1 MSALEITPALVAT
14 VGLITVVLVAIY
26 VKLDCELRQPLWHT
40 LGAGIIWVILI
51 LFKSIVSAYET
62 QLVIALGV
70 ILLFLPA
77 FYLTR
82 LVMYVYSVSSR
93 YRTLRQEY
101 LAAPRSDNVAFRR
114 LNVWHCRNEDSF
126 DAAQVRFKQDFAKV
140 VEDLANAE
148 FSELVQKHF
157 LLLSR
162 KRSQGT
168 FIDEYDVLRESDWR
182 KEANYF
188 VARVAFISID
198 TYGVY
203 DKPPAHW
210 HQMINDMVPYVSAE
224 VVALTM
230 SDVITGIDYESFVAG
245 LLETAGWQATLT
257 PATGDHGADII
268 ANKGGFQVAIQCKLY
283 SSPVGNSSVQEAY
296 TAKDFYQCQAAVVV
310 SNASYTKAA
319 RTVATRNKVHLV
331 HHDEIVSLMDSLGH
345 QGTAIVA
352 N

>member
-1 MSALEITPALVAT
+1 MSAPLEITPVIIASVA
-14 VGLITVVLVAIY
+14 LITAALVAIY
-26 VKLDCELRQPLWHT
+26 IKLDCELRQPLWHT
-40 LGAGIIWVILI
+40 LVAGGIWVILI
-51 LFKSIVSAYET
+51 LFKSVVDKYAV

-70 ILLFLPA
+70 ILLLLPA

-82 LVMYVYSVSSR
+82 LIIYIVSVSSR
-93 YRTLRQEY
+93 YKALRKEHA
-101 LAAPRSDNVAFRR
+101 AAPKSGNVSLRP
-114 LNVWHCRNEDSF
+114 LKVWHCRNEDSF
-126 DAAQVRFKQDFAKV
+126 KDAQARFKQDFASV
-140 VEDLANAE
+140 VEDLANAD

-168 FIDEYDVLRESDWR
+168 FVDEYDVLRDSDWR

-188 VARVAFISID
+188 VTRVAFISIE

-203 DKPPAHW
+203 DKPPVHW
-210 HQMINDMVPYVSAE
+210 YQMINEMVPYVSAE

-230 SDVITGIDYESFVAG
+230 SDVLTGIDYESFVAG
-245 LLETAGWQATLT
+245 LLEAAGWQATLT

-268 ANKGGFQVAIQCKLY
+268 AHKSGFQVAIQCKLY
-283 SSPVGNSSVQEAY
+283 SSPVGNGSVQEAY

-331 HHDEIVSLMDSLGH
+331 HHDEIVSLMDSLGAKAL
-345 QGTAIVA
+345 Q
-352 N
+352 